1 MNFLGLTWSP
11 SDFVH
16 YLLLQQ
22 NEAET
27 SLGTGTRLHVY
38 GIYSG
43 AKLISIDST
52 TFDWKRKS
60 CNSSKFVAQQSFYFE
75 EEEESPKN

>member
-27 SLGTGTRLHVY
+27 SLGTGTRLHVN

-75 EEEESPKN
+75 EEESPKN